1 MNYEEF
7 ILLITD
13 GKPQTQLNKYLTIL
27 WYDAKGKW
35 DIAHK
40 LVNSIYNHNGSL
52 LHAYLHR
59 KEGDL
64 VNAAYWY
71 SIAGEKMPNSSLKE
85 EWEEL
90 VKKYLIYKDRE

>member
-7 ILLITD
+7 IMSISEKKPPVQIT
-13 GKPQTQLNKYLTIL
+13 KYLTVL

-40 LVNSIYNHNGSL
+40 LAQSIFNNEGSL

-64 VNAAYWY
+64 ANASYWY
-71 SIAGEKMPNSSLKE
+71 SNAGKEMPNISLTE

-90 VKKYLIYKDRE
+90 VIEFLKYKSKD

>member
-7 ILLITD
+7 ILSVAKDIPPE
-13 GKPQTQLNKYLTIL
+13 KLNKYLTIL
-27 WYDAKGKW
+27 WYDGKGKW
-35 DIAHK
+35 DIAH
-40 LVNSIYNHNGSL
+40 NMAQAIYNRNGSL

-64 VNAAYWY
+64 ANASYWY
-71 SIAGEKMPNSSLKE
+71 SRADVEMPTNTLSE

-90 VKKYLIYKDRE
+90 VKKYLNIKEI

>member
-1 MNYEEF
+1 MKYEEF
-7 ILLITD
+7 ILLTGD
-13 GKPQTQLNKYLTIL
+13 SKPQTQLNKYLTIL

-35 DIAHK
+35 NIAHK

-59 KEGDL
+59 NEGDL
-64 VNAAYWY
+64 ANAAYWY

-85 EWEEL
+85 EWVEL
-90 VKKYLIYKDRE
+90 VEKFLQYQEEN